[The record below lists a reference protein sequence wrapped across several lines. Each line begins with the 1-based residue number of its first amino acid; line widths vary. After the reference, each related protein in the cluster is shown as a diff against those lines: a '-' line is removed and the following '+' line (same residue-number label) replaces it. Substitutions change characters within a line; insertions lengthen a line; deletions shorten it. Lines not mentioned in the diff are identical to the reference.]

1 MSDYETTQR
10 RRNITVGIFVFIA
23 LCALVWLIFM
33 FNDLPGAVTTV
44 RSYQVFVQFPSAQ
57 GVQEDTPVQFCG
69 YQVGRVTDIMPPEP
83 RYDKAKKKTYHQTM
97 CVLGIER
104 KYKTIPSNADI
115 KVITRG
121 LGSSYIDIQIDP
133 NKDLVPLDP
142 NHPESVYLYD
152 KVRVQGS
159 TGVAN
164 EFFPLESQRKLD
176 KLADDLSTLI
186 NNTNEIIG
194 DKQNKENIK
203 KMLANL
209 TDASEHAAEALEDFR
224 KFSVAGTETGEE
236 LAKTVAEL
244 RLLIEK
250 INAGD
255 GTAGMLVNDAR
266 LYENLVEN
274 TEQLQILIED
284 IRNFVAEYRAG
295 GIKVKL

>member
-83 RYDKAKKKTYHQTM
+83 RYDKENKKTYHQTM

-121 LGSSYIDIQIDP
+121 LGSSYIDIQINP

-142 NHPESVYLYD
+142 NHPKSVYLCD
-152 KVRVQGS
+152 KIRVQGS

-209 TDASEHAAEALEDFR
+209 TDASEHAADALEDFQ

-274 TEQLQILIED
+274 TEQLQVLIED

>member
-1 MSDYETTQR
+1 
-10 RRNITVGIFVFIA
+10 
-23 LCALVWLIFM
+23 M
-33 FNDLPGAVTTV
+33 FNELPGAVTTV
-44 RSYQVFVQFPSAQ
+44 RSFQIFVQFPSAQ

-69 YQVGRVTDIMPPEP
+69 YQIGRVTGIMPPEE
-83 RYDKAKKKTYHQTM
+83 RLDKNMGKTYHQTV
-97 CVLGIER
+97 CVLSIDR
-104 KYKTIPSNADI
+104 KYRTIPSNADI

-133 NKDLVPLDP
+133 DKELQPQDP
-142 NHPESVYLYD
+142 NRPETVYLVN
-152 KVRVQGS
+152 KMTLQGS
-159 TGVAN
+159 TGMAS

-176 KLADDLSTLI
+176 KLTDDLSILI

-209 TDASEHAAEALEDFR
+209 TEASEHAAEALEDFQ

-250 INAGD
+250 INSGD
-255 GTAGMLVNDAR
+255 GTAGMLVNDGR
-266 LYENLVEN
+266 LYENLIEN
-274 TEQLQILIED
+274 TEQLQVLIDD
-284 IRNFVAEYRAG
+284 IRNFIAEYRTDG
-295 GIKVKL
+295 VKVKL

>member
-1 MSDYETTQR
+1 
-10 RRNITVGIFVFIA
+10 
-23 LCALVWLIFM
+23 M

-83 RYDKAKKKTYHQTM
+83 RYDKANKKTYHQTM

-121 LGSSYIDIQIDP
+121 LGSSYIEIQIDP

-142 NHPESVYLYD
+142 NRPKSVYLCD
-152 KVRVQGS
+152 KMRVQGS

-209 TDASEHAAEALEDFR
+209 TDASEHAADALEDFQ

-274 TEQLQILIED
+274 TEQLQVLIED